1 MNLKKW
7 RLKLKAFETFLH
19 LSISLFTG
27 KKKNPAEISKIKT
40 ALCYRK
46 VIIFLKLTL

>member
-27 KKKNPAEISKIKT
+27 KKKTQPKYLRSKQ
-40 ALCYRK
+40 LCATEK
-46 VIIFLKLTL
+46 